1 MTVNTPTTHNSG
13 GSARQGFAA
22 GTSIAAAIVLV
33 TVGVLQIF
41 QGISALANDDMFVVG
56 PEYVYQFDL
65 TAWGWIHLIVGI
77 VVVLVGLALLTGAS
91 WARVCAIIIAALSII
106 ANFLWIPWYPLWSI
120 LIIALDIVV
129 IWAVSTWSPDRAGS
143 V

>member
-1 MTVNTPTTHNSG
+1 MTDRTPASHNTG
-13 GSARQGFAA
+13 GARQGFAA
-22 GTSIAAAIVLV
+22 GASIAAAIVLM
-33 TVGVLQIF
+33 TVGVLQII
-41 QGISALANDDMFVVG
+41 QGISALAKDDVFVVG

-65 TAWGWIHLIVGI
+65 TTWGWIHLVIGI
-77 VVVLVGLALLTGAS
+77 VVILIGLGLLTGAT
-91 WARVCAIIIAALSII
+91 WARVAAIIIAALSII

-129 IWAVSTWSPDRAGS
+129 IWAVTTWDAER